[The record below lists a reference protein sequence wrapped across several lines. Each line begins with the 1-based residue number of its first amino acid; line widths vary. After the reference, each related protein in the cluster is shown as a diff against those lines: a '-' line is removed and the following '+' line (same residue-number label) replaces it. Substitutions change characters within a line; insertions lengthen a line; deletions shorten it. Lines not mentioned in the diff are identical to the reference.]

1 MNDIIEFHIIPKLD
15 GKTLLS
21 FAMTSRE
28 CMESCKPEIRR
39 RRLKRREEVLRCAR
53 IYKHLPV
60 PEEDFPNNIGFFFP
74 GCSPDEAWLIHK
86 VRWDCWFRLGPDP
99 SYEHHDPQL
108 WHWLVDDM
116 QMGAPHDAPLIYNL
130 YMKSIKGTVIV

>member
-15 GKTLLS
+15 GKTLQS
-21 FAMTSRE
+21 FAMTSHE
-28 CMESCKPEIRR
+28 YMESCKPEILRR
-39 RRLKRREEVLRCAR
+39 RRVRRAEVLRCAR
-53 IYKHLPV
+53 IYKHLPD

-74 GCSPDEAWLIHK
+74 GCSPYEAWLIHK

-116 QMGAPHDAPLIYNL
+116 RMGAPHDAPLIYNF